1 MLNHSHGG
9 NIEATVRE
17 FALSRSEII
26 DFSANINPLGYPPQL
41 PEIIKSNIDRILHYP
56 DSKAITLREKL
67 AERFSLDPQTILV
80 GNGSTELIYLL
91 PRALN
96 PKSAGL
102 ITPAYS
108 DYERAL
114 KQAGSAITFIHT
126 KEEDDFALNTL
137 ELALETEMVFL
148 GNPNNPTGC
157 LLEKDFLLEVIRN
170 NPKALF
176 VIDEAF
182 IDFLPRPQEY
192 SLMKEAVE
200 LPNLVVLRSMTKF
213 FALPGLRLGY
223 LVSSPQIVESLERY
237 KEPWTINILA
247 QAAGEHI
254 IFDDEYIRQSRDFI
268 STEKEFLYQELAQ
281 IRPFYP
287 FKPSANF
294 ILILMADCGLQ
305 NKKSAIRNPQSAIL
319 RKALI
324 KEGFLIR
331 DCSNFRGLDGRFFRL
346 AVRTRE
352 ENTGII
358 SALRG
363 IAQGNR
369 IKFV

>member
-26 DFSANINPLGYPPQL
+26 DFSANINPLGYPSQL

-56 DSKAITLREKL
+56 DPKAITLREKL

-108 DYERAL
+108 D
-114 KQAGSAITFIHT
+114 
-126 KEEDDFALNTL
+126 
-137 ELALETEMVFL
+137 
-148 GNPNNPTGC
+148 
-157 LLEKDFLLEVIRN
+157 
-170 NPKALF
+170 
-176 VIDEAF
+176 
-182 IDFLPRPQEY
+182 
-192 SLMKEAVE
+192 
-200 LPNLVVLRSMTKF
+200 
-213 FALPGLRLGY
+213 
-223 LVSSPQIVESLERY
+223 LERY

-268 STEKEFLYQELAQ
+268 STEKEFLYQKLAQ

-294 ILILMADCGLQ
+294 ILILISDCGLQ
-305 NKKSAIRNPQSAIL
+305 NKKSAIQNPQSAIL

-324 KEGFLIR
+324 KKGFLIR

-346 AVRTRE
+346 AIRTRE
-352 ENTGII
+352 ENTGIVC
-358 SALRG
+358 ALRG
-363 IAQGNR
+363 IANR
-369 IKFV
+369 PL